1 MSGSGCKTR
10 CSPCTLK
17 PACGEVDFKKAALQ
31 TQYTVLRD
39 ITAVDANPAMFPYAQ
54 KALAAAYG
62 GRAPP
67 HVTFLKG
74 RAEALPV
81 KSSTM
86 SAVVSTL
93 VRFLHALPVCVACRS

>member
-1 MSGSGCKTR
+1 MSRLLSR
-10 CSPCTLK
+10 SLPCTLK
-17 PACGEVDFKKAALQ
+17 PACDEVHFKRAALQ

-39 ITAVDANPAMFPYAQ
+39 ITAVDTNPAMFPYAQ

-62 GRAPP
+62 AQAPP

-81 KSSTM
+81 KSSSM

-93 VRFLHALPVCVACRS
+93 VRLLHALPSVCVACRS